1 MSTSFRALVEQYKD
15 ENRVLSILKAAELV
29 DSKDTVDKVRDREF
43 SEGAIQ
49 NGFNVI
55 LDYFKSSIVPQ
66 DDYKKA
72 NELFRKHQSDKGK
85 VGKQAVVADAKSQA
99 APAQATGA
107 ITAKDVRPL
116 SALVGKDGVI
126 ISEIPIDGETAD
138 LWVDYRDKKAADLA
152 DSISEAP
159 FRAIDQA
166 ADEVDPDKVGLGWR
180 GSLFGKLNEELND
193 PRRVQ
198 YLREKY
204 FGKKPQK

>member
-1 MSTSFRALVEQYKD
+1 MAISFKALVEQYKFD
-15 ENRVLSILKAAELV
+15 ENKILNILKAAQII
-29 DSKDTVDKVRDREF
+29 DSKDTLEKVRDREF
-43 SEGAIQ
+43 SEESIE
-49 NGFNVI
+49 NGFKVI

-66 DDYKKA
+66 DDFKKA
-72 NELFRKHQSDKGK
+72 EEHFRKHQSDKGK
-85 VGKQAVVADAKSQA
+85 VGKQAVVADAKTQA
-99 APAQATGA
+99 QENGA
-107 ITAKDVRPL
+107 ITTKDVRPL

-166 ADEVDPDKVGLGWR
+166 ASEIDPDAVGRGWG
-180 GSLFGKLNEELND
+180 GSLLGKLNEELND

>member
-1 MSTSFRALVEQYKD
+1 MAILFKALVEQYKFD
-15 ENRVLSILKAAELV
+15 ENKVLNILKAAQII
-29 DSKDTVDKVRDREF
+29 DSKDTVEKIRDREF
-43 SEGAIQ
+43 SEESIE
-49 NGFNVI
+49 NGFKVI

-66 DDYKKA
+66 DDFKKA
-72 NELFRKHQSDKGK
+72 EAIFKTHQSEKAK
-85 VGKQAVVADAKSQA
+85 VGKQAVADAKTQA
-99 APAQATGA
+99 ASAQENGA
-107 ITAKDVRPL
+107 ITTKDVRPL
-116 SALVGKDGVI
+116 PALVGKDGVI
-126 ISEIPIDGETAD
+126 ISEIPIDGETTE
-138 LWVDYRDKKAADLA
+138 LWIDYRDKKAADLA

-166 ADEVDPDKVGLGWR
+166 ADEVDPDAVGLGWR

>member
-1 MSTSFRALVEQYKD
+1 MTISFKQLVEKYKFTED
-15 ENRVLSILKAAELV
+15 KVLSVLKSAQIV
-29 DSKDTVDKVRDREF
+29 NSKDTVDKVREREF
-43 SEGAIQ
+43 SDESIE
-49 NGFNVI
+49 NGFKII
-55 LDYFKSSIVPQ
+55 LDYFETVVSQ
-66 DDYKKA
+66 DDFVKA
-72 NELFRKHQSDKGK
+72 EKLFKEHQSEKGK
-85 VGKQAVVADAKSQA
+85 VGKQAAVADAKTQA

-126 ISEIPIDGETAD
+126 ISEIPIDGETAN

-166 ADEVDPDKVGLGWR
+166 ASEIDPDAVGRGWG
-180 GSLFGKLNEELND
+180 GSLLGKLNEELND

-198 YLREKY
+198 YLRDKY